1 MDGWMDGWTNGW
13 MDKWM
18 DERQKVEEKTRRK
31 TADEKDSEGVIHVL
45 GLKVIFH
52 SPKDSLVSS
61 FPFNTRSV
69 PHGKVRRTSST
80 FVHIVM
86 TPFHDSSLIYVITLE
101 MTRNQTHCWLLL
113 LSFHEL
119 LCWCAVLSCFTS
131 RPVRQSVRSLVSHLE
146 KWIAKKNIIIKSIK
160 FLLLPPN
167 KENDSYI
174 LTY

>member
-1 MDGWMDGWTNGW
+1 MEKW

-86 TPFHDSSLIYVITLE
+86 TPFHGSSLIYVITHIRDDPKPN
-101 MTRNQTHCWLLL
+101 TLLTAAT
-113 LSFHEL
+113 SF
-119 LCWCAVLSCFTS
+119 V
-131 RPVRQSVRSLVSHLE
+131 P
-146 KWIAKKNIIIKSIK
+146 
-160 FLLLPPN
+160 
-167 KENDSYI
+167 
-174 LTY
+174 